1 LEKSPTLGFVSTY
14 LIVAVVGFISVYF
27 CSLAGFENSNGGAV
41 LEKRPAVGLT
51 SAYLGGFEKSEGVE
65 LENRPFE
72 DLASAIFCSFGGFEN
87 NDAGDVVGKSPAGGL
102 LSAYFGSL
110 RELEKRGTGVM
121 ILEKRGAGLL
131 LEKRGAEVLLEKR
144 GAEVLLEKRGAGVL
158 LEKSGAGVLLEKI
171 PTVDLVSAYLDG
183 FENKGFTFAFENR
196 GAIGLFSTYFCSLGV
211 FEKKAT
217 GGVEKSPPLGLV
229 SA

>member
-1 LEKSPTLGFVSTY
+1 
-14 LIVAVVGFISVYF
+14 
-27 CSLAGFENSNGGAV
+27 
-41 LEKRPAVGLT
+41 
-51 SAYLGGFEKSEGVE
+51 
-65 LENRPFE
+65 
-72 DLASAIFCSFGGFEN
+72 
-87 NDAGDVVGKSPAGGL
+87 
-102 LSAYFGSL
+102 L

-121 ILEKRGAGLL
+121 I